1 MVLTFLI
8 LDIFKE
14 VSYFPI
20 IMKAKFLFL
29 SSVSVLSALSAYAAD
44 TFFFLA
50 PSSGSN
56 VNDMSLWKQLS
67 TYKGGDTFNFYIFPE
82 GADDKIPGDV
92 PDSGKWAAGA
102 ISSDQSKTVT
112 ADSDV
117 IINRY
122 CLGELQPDGSVTF
135 GSVILGDTQS
145 VVFTDS
151 FTARN
156 MQIRINN
163 RVDMNFAPSSEAI
176 NLNLSGLSIYQVA
189 HAYIKKTA
197 AGEVN
202 INVDGD
208 FSFGSPTAQVG
219 CNLDVGAYDGFIDSV
234 RANNFKLPNALDLTI
249 TFYAYRVDFASTDIR
264 NTYNNA
270 EKGEGNTRLVL
281 NVGRLDPSS
290 SEAVYSLG
298 TAYKN
303 ADDAITV
310 DFGMVDPEN
319 LSAGEYKIVSVDEWS
334 EGFAESGLSDFD
346 LRTDVLDA
354 YGIEYG
360 IGWDGQT
367 LTLAVVPEPAAF
379 AAALGLFALS
389 AAAWRGRRG
398 NFK

>member
-1 MVLTFLI
+1 
-8 LDIFKE
+8 
-14 VSYFPI
+14 
-20 IMKAKFLFL
+20 MKAKFLFL

-208 FSFGSPTAQVG
+208 FSFGAPTGQDG
-219 CNLDVGAYDGFIDSV
+219 CNLDIGAYDGFIDSV

-281 NVGRLDPSS
+281 NVGRLDSSS

-334 EGFAESGLSDFD
+334 GGGCGKRAFGFRF
-346 LRTDVLDA
+346 A
-354 YGIEYG
+354 YGCI
-360 IGWDGQT
+360 
-367 LTLAVVPEPAAF
+367 
-379 AAALGLFALS
+379 
-389 AAAWRGRRG
+389 RRIRH
-398 NFK
+398 

>member
-1 MVLTFLI
+1 
-8 LDIFKE
+8 
-14 VSYFPI
+14 
-20 IMKAKFLFL
+20 MKAKFLFL

-92 PDSGKWAAGA
+92 PDGGKWAAGA

-122 CLGELQPDGSVTF
+122 CLGELQSDGSVAF
-135 GSVILGDTQS
+135 GSVILGDTKS

-208 FSFGSPTAQVG
+208 FSFGAPTGQYG
-219 CNLDVGAYDGFIDSV
+219 CNLDIGAYDGFIDSV

-270 EKGEGNTRLVL
+270 EKGEGNTRLIL

-310 DFGMVDPEN
+310 DFGMLDPEN

-346 LRTDVLDA
+346 LRTDILDA